1 MNERRDPVPVAVFWE
16 PYEDVEQQPERIAL
30 YDHQVD
36 AGGALLERRDYT
48 TDLVSIAAE
57 TCTSMGGDAI
67 PIDGRCQTI
76 ELTESQ
82 ARWLAAEIT
91 RLLGRREQAKRAKRA
106 RSRKGAAA

>member
-16 PYEDVEQQPERIAL
+16 PYEDAEQPERIAL

-36 AGGALLERRDYT
+36 VGGAFERRDYT
-48 TDLVSIAAE
+48 TDLISVAAE
-57 TCTSMGGDAI
+57 TCTSMDADAM

-76 ELTESQ
+76 ELSETQ

-106 RSRKGAAA
+106 RARKGAAA